1 MRRPATELDPELE
14 AWLQFRKVERH
25 IRPEIRARVL
35 DRSRAMIFGT
45 SVFTPPPDASTAV
58 SASVQRSS
66 GLARLALTAAIAGA
80 VGAVG
85 VIAAHRA
92 RAPVDAPAADRQLP
106 IPGLAS
112 EMAASDRSPEAPPV
126 ALPHAI
132 TPKPARAPSGAHPFT
147 GEIELLERAH
157 LAYARRDF
165 SVALALVR
173 EHARRFPRGPLAE
186 EREALRVE
194 SLVGL
199 GLTDEARRLAAAY
212 AARFPR
218 SVLLSR
224 VEEAAQETVP

>member
-1 MRRPATELDPELE
+1 MKRLAIELDPELE

-25 IRPEIRARVL
+25 MRPEIRARVL
-35 DRSRAMIFGT
+35 DRSRAMILGT
-45 SVFTPPPDASTAV
+45 GMFTPPPDASPAV
-58 SASVQRSS
+58 SAPVRRGS
-66 GLARLALTAAIAGA
+66 GLARLALAAAIAGA

-85 VIAAHRA
+85 VIAALRA
-92 RAPVDAPAADRQLP
+92 RAAAEVPAADRQLP
-106 IPGLAS
+106 VPAVAS
-112 EMAASDRSPEAPPV
+112 EMAASDRLPEATPV
-126 ALPHAI
+126 ALPQAI
-132 TPKPARAPSGAHPFT
+132 APKSDRAPGGALPFT

-157 LAYARRDF
+157 LEYARRDF

-199 GLTDEARRLAAAY
+199 GLTAEARRLAAAY